1 MSNRFKFEGL
11 AELQAE
17 LRKLTPVLAA
27 EGGREV
33 EAAAQ
38 DAATEVR
45 SGYGR
50 HRRSGSLQDNV
61 TVSHRASRDGA
72 VATLKSGDKEALVFE
87 VGSQARHTRIGANRG
102 AMPPGHVFFPAV
114 IRAKRRMYGRLKAM
128 LQRTGFSVSGDA

>member
-1 MSNRFKFEGL
+1 MPTRLKFEGL
-11 AELQAE
+11 AELKAE
-17 LRKLTPVLAA
+17 LRKLTPALAS

-45 SGYGR
+45 SGYGS
-50 HRRSGSLQDNV
+50 HRRSGSMQDKV
-61 TVSHRASRDGA
+61 TVTHRASRDGA
-72 VATLKSGDKEALVFE
+72 VATLTSGDQDALVFE

-114 IRAKRRMYGRLKAM
+114 IRAKRRMWGRLKYM
-128 LQRTGFSVSGDA
+128 LQQHGFTVSGDA